1 MLAKA
6 YGGEAMKKFKVFLS
20 GINDSKRIARMWKI
34 TEEVDVQDLTEP
46 MKIVK
51 KCGIWCIQIDFQA
64 LEL

>member
-1 MLAKA
+1 
-6 YGGEAMKKFKVFLS
+6 VFLS